1 MSLGDY
7 FIQRKVPKKTRGMQK
22 TWDERWMKDGAR
34 RRGEGGGGRVLCGER
49 SNMGVHTFPTVA
61 LRTSLCFNV
70 FKHMKQF
77 SRPVG
82 GPLWTL

>member
-1 MSLGDY
+1 MGVY
-7 FIQRKVPKKTRGMQK
+7 FIKKRAQK
-22 TWDERWMKDGAR
+22 R
-34 RRGEGGGGRVLCGER
+34 RRGRKKRGEKEGRREGGGGGGGGGGGRVLCGER